1 MRSVKASNNA
11 KSNWK
16 TSPEQTAGNSVSE
29 GWKQAAD
36 HVRWWWQNADG
47 TYPANQWE
55 ELGGKWYFFDENGY
69 MKTGW
74 IDWNGKSYYCSENGD
89 MLTDCMTPDN
99 YLVGADGA
107 WIAQ

>member
-1 MRSVKASNNA
+1 
-11 KSNWK
+11 
-16 TSPEQTAGNSVSE
+16 
-29 GWKQAAD
+29 
-36 HVRWWWQNADG
+36 
-47 TYPANQWE
+47 
-55 ELGGKWYFFDENGY
+55 

-89 MLTDCMTPDN
+89 MLTNGMTPDN

>member
-1 MRSVKASNNA
+1 MKRSAFIM
-11 KSNWK
+11 
-16 TSPEQTAGNSVSE
+16 E
-29 GWKQAAD
+29 
-36 HVRWWWQNADG
+36 
-47 TYPANQWE
+47 
-55 ELGGKWYFFDENGY
+55 
-69 MKTGW
+69 KTGW